1 MAMQAAETTMVSEQ
15 MSLRYFLDSGNSPDP
30 IDMKETW
37 RKVLGRDRR
46 MPINITIIEK
56 TTVHCE

>member
-1 MAMQAAETTMVSEQ
+1 MAMQAAETTMVSDR
-15 MSLRYFLDSGNSPDP
+15 MSPRYFLGSGNSPDP
-30 IDMKETW
+30 IDIKDTW

-46 MPINITIIEK
+46 MPINITMIEK